1 MGTLKIG
8 GIMQNANLSQVGVM
22 SVPDRPGVAG
32 TALRALGQAGINVQF
47 IVQCID
53 LQNRD
58 HIICC
63 VAQEEGSKAVAA
75 LEKIKEQLGA
85 QEVVLVPDVAVVSIF
100 GPDFRQIP
108 GIAGRMFSSLAS
120 VGINI
125 LAISTS
131 ISTLSCVI
139 QADKLD
145 AAMRALSETFE
156 LP

>member
-1 MGTLKIG
+1 MGKLKIG

-22 SVPDRPGVAG
+22 SIPDRPGVAG
-32 TALRALGQAGINVQF
+32 AALRALGQAGINVQF

-63 VAQEEGSKAVAA
+63 VAKEEGNKAAA
-75 LEKIKEQLGA
+75 VLDKIKAELGA
-85 QEVVLVPDVAVVSIF
+85 QKIIHVPDVAIVSIF

-108 GIAGRMFSSLAS
+108 GIAGTMFSALAS

-125 LAISTS
+125 QAISTS

-139 QADKLD
+139 QADKTD
-145 AAMRALSETFE
+145 AAIQALSEAFE